1 MPTKSDAPIGVS
13 DTVKLR
19 GSEQTMIV
27 DSFVDPAVTAAKS
40 ADYGPGSSNP
50 GGVTPAARP
59 AANQTAP
66 IVMVNC
72 IWINAAGM
80 PVEHAFDVRHLDVV
94 EAAAKDEPAPKAPAP
109 APAPL
114 APPAPPPHP

>member
-27 DSFVDPAVTAAKS
+27 DSFVDPAITAARS

-50 GGVTPAARP
+50 GGVAPAARP
-59 AANQTAP
+59 ATTQTAP
-66 IVMVNC
+66 LVMVNC

-80 PVEHAFDVRHLDVV
+80 PVGHAFDVRHLDVV
-94 EAAAKDEPAPKAPAP
+94 TSAAKDEPP
-109 APAPL
+109 
-114 APPAPPPHP
+114 APPAAPLHP